1 MPNDAVRIL
10 FIGDIV
16 GKPGRRAVRELLPE
30 LKSHFSIDFTIANI
44 ENAAGGAG
52 LTEKILKELIS
63 YGVDVFTSGN
73 HIWDKKE
80 IFDFIDNYPQL
91 LRPANFHPEAP
102 GRGHGVFETETGQS
116 VCVINLIGRLFTGL
130 YDSPFV
136 VGDRILEQVDT
147 PIKIIDFHAET
158 TSEKQV
164 AGFYFNGR
172 VSAVIGTHTHVQTS
186 DERILDKGTAYIT
199 DVGMTGGLESVIGI
213 KPDKAMRR
221 FVKGLPS
228 KYEPSNKRIGLEGI
242 FLVVDTHSGQAKE
255 IKRLRRL
262 LP

>member
-1 MPNDAVRIL
+1 MPSDEVRVL

-16 GKPGRRAVRELLPE
+16 GKPGRKAVRELLHE
-30 LKSHFSIDFTIANI
+30 LKSQLSVDFTIANI

-52 LTEKILKELIS
+52 LTEKILNELIS

-80 IFDFIDNYPQL
+80 IFQFIDRYPQL
-91 LRPANFHPEAP
+91 LRPANFHPQTP
-102 GRGHGVFETETGQS
+102 GRGYGIFETETGQS

-136 VGDRILEQVDT
+136 VGDRIIEQIDT
-147 PIKIIDFHAET
+147 TVKIIDFHAET

-172 VSAVIGTHTHVQTS
+172 VSAVLCTHTHVQTS

-199 DVGMTGGLESVIGI
+199 DVGMTGGLDSVIGI
-213 KPDKAMRR
+213 KPERAMRR
-221 FVKGLPS
+221 LVMGLPS
-228 KYEPSNKRIGLEGI
+228 RYEPSNKRIGLEGV
-242 FLVVDTHSGQAKE
+242 FLVIDHKSGVARE
-255 IKRLRRL
+255 IKRIRRL
-262 LP
+262 LS

>member
-1 MPNDAVRIL
+1 MPSDAVRVL

-16 GKPGRRAVRELLPE
+16 GKPGRRAVKELLPE
-30 LKSHFSIDFTIANI
+30 IKSQLSVDFTIANI

-52 LTEKILKELIS
+52 LTEKILKELMS
-63 YGVDVFTSGN
+63 YGIDVFTSGN

-80 IFDFIDNYPQL
+80 IFSFIEDYPQL
-91 LRPANFHPEAP
+91 LRPANFHPEVP
-102 GRGHGVFETETGQS
+102 GKGYGIFETETGQL

-136 VGDRILEQVDT
+136 IGDSMLEVVNT

-186 DERILDKGTAYIT
+186 DDRILDKGTGYIT

-221 FVKGLPS
+221 FILGLPS
-228 KYEPSNKRIGLEGI
+228 KYEPSNKMIGLEGI
-242 FLVVDTHSGQAKE
+242 FLVIDSQSGYTKE
-255 IKRLRRL
+255 VLRIRRL
-262 LP
+262 LS